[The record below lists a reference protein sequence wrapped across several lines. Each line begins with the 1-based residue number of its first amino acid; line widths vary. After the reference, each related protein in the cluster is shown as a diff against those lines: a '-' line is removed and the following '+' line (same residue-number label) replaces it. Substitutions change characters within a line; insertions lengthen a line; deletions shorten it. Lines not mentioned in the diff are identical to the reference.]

1 MSWDFIG
8 LFDCW
13 IITHEWNSQL
23 QSITSKKTL
32 YISMYLPSI
41 SFFHPV
47 FLSFSLH
54 YLLTSYYSFSIL
66 FCPPFSFSLYFNLAA
81 YPLRFHCLTL
91 IISTQV
97 KERKGR
103 NSGEMEEIIKKER
116 KKLIYFYFPYGLW
129 LPFTICTFPDF
140 FSCFI

>member
-1 MSWDFIG
+1 
-8 LFDCW
+8 
-13 IITHEWNSQL
+13 
-23 QSITSKKTL
+23 
-32 YISMYLPSI
+32 MYLPSI
-41 SFFHPV
+41 SFFHLV

-66 FCPPFSFSLYFNLAA
+66 FCPPFSFSLYFNFAT

-103 NSGEMEEIIKKER
+103 NSGEMEETNLFLFPLWSLVTFYYLYLSRFLQLLHLLTLVPMLQLFLYTMTSIANIIIAAVQ
-116 KKLIYFYFPYGLW
+116 KLNLMDPA
-129 LPFTICTFPDF
+129 
-140 FSCFI
+140 